1 MLSSTGA
8 KPSGHF
14 RSNGPCAS
22 KNRPCTLCRSLCW
35 SRPHSYLSYTLWRN
49 KRDRRQLGQQTK
61 PPHLEQTERWGKG
74 SAWERDY
81 GFGKRHLMPCEAF
94 LFKGVRYYSATCWA
108 RECGVWEF
116 LGLHRTP
123 KLWWHPDI
131 TSSWP
136 LHRRKE
142 SRTSPNIQE
151 YRVRRKV
158 LFSFAL
164 LTEQAVAYFISIKA
178 LLAKNLRW
186 NHYLITM
193 K

>member
-1 MLSSTGA
+1 MALVQV
-8 KPSGHF
+8 
-14 RSNGPCAS
+14 

-35 SRPHSYLSYTLWRN
+35 SRPHSYLSYTLWRTRETDVSWDSRQN
-49 KRDRRQLGQQTK
+49 LLIWSRLKGGGRDRR
-61 PPHLEQTERWGKG
+61 ERGIMVSGKG
-74 SAWERDY
+74 I
-81 GFGKRHLMPCEAF
+81 LMPCEAF

-178 LLAKNLRW
+178 LLAKNLWW